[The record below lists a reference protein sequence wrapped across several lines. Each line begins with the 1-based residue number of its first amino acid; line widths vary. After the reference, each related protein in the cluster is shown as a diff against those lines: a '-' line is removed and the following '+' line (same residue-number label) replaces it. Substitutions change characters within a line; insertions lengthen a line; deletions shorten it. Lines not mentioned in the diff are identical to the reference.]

1 MSTTAE
7 EPITQQTASAPT
19 IDVPVPS
26 SPPATTPNRTE
37 RITRSRRPMSSGP
50 RRTKVTVR
58 RFGVVSVLKFSLI
71 FSFCAML
78 TIWLALLMIYLV
90 LEAGGVM
97 DSIGKW
103 LGQLSGAEEG
113 TKGYTP
119 VEIDGRVI
127 FTYLF
132 LGGCVVAGA
141 WALVTT
147 FASVIYNL
155 IADMVGGIEVT
166 LAERARR

>member
-1 MSTTAE
+1 MATTADD
-7 EPITQQTASAPT
+7 PITQDPAGATT

-26 SPPATTPNRTE
+26 SAMSSAAPRPSLPRRSPA
-37 RITRSRRPMSSGP
+37 SGP

-58 RFGVVSVLKFSLI
+58 RFGVFSVLKFSLI

-78 TIWLALLMIYLV
+78 TLWLALLMIYLV
-90 LEAGGVM
+90 LQAGGVM
-97 DSIGKW
+97 DSIAQTLGK
-103 LGQLSGAEEG
+103 LATNTQG
-113 TKGYTP
+113 TKGYKP
-119 VEIDGRVI
+119 VTIDGKVI

-132 LGGCVVAGA
+132 FAGCVLAVA

-147 FASVIYNL
+147 FASVVYNL

-166 LAERARR
+166 LAEKPP